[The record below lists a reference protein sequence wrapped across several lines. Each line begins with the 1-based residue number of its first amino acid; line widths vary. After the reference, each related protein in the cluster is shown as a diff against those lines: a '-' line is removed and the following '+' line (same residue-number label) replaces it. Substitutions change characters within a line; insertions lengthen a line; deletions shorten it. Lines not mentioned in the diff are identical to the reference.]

1 MITCL
6 GLMAGVVT
14 SASKQ
19 ETLNKCATFL
29 STHKNLLN
37 VGVNFEIDNVV
48 YATVIDFV
56 EDEYDFAVMFCLY
69 DGSNGMGV
77 A

>member
-48 YATVIDFV
+48 YATVIDF
-56 EDEYDFAVMFCLY
+56 AVMFCLY